1 MNYPLPPCNNGISPQ
16 GHLGNAEAMSPEAT
30 AAAVAVMAHG
40 LRQQMQMAAVQQHH
54 PDMSNYNISPH
65 LSIHPS
71 SGSSGG
77 GNNNSSRDTKLGSPS
92 HLLSNGNISLSRQN
106 SPNSHHHAALH
117 VMPNVLGG
125 HHSISPEVSP
135 NHLHKS
141 SHDRHNSSS
150 SSSGHHQS
158 TLSTSTSSSSGGAQK
173 SVAVSLTS
181 HNRNASP
188 IERDMDDEN
197 SLDSSIEIPH
207 EPSVNLAVG
216 VSGLSYKSSQDFSSP
231 RSDQMFHDDIANMVS
246 SGGRDGGSGVGKES
260 TTGNN
265 EETDDYDE
273 CSRTTPRLSNF
284 KEPTIKIE
292 PIVSECRGE

>member
-71 SGSSGG
+71 GG
-77 GNNNSSRDTKLGSPS
+77 GGNNSSRDTKLGSPS
-92 HLLSNGNISLSRQN
+92 HLLSNGNISLSRQD

-117 VMPNVLGG
+117 GLPNILGG
-125 HHSISPEVSP
+125 HHSISPEISP
-135 NHLHKS
+135 NHMHKS

-158 TLSTSTSSSSGGAQK
+158 TLSTSTSSSSGGAPK

-181 HNRNASP
+181 HNRNPSP

-216 VSGLSYKSSQDFSSP
+216 VSGLSYKSSQGFSSP
-231 RSDQMFHDDIANMVS
+231 RSDQMFHDDIASMVG
-246 SGGRDGGSGVGKES
+246 SGGGGGSGGKGD
-260 TTGNN
+260 TRGNN
-265 EETDDYDE
+265 DAADEYDE